1 MPHDSIQGLH
11 FSWLA
16 FSLKLYQVQK
26 EESRWECYW
35 IQAQGRRWG
44 VEARNSDSIR
54 LFSESQASEKMAD
67 SCPRVPSYRSLDA
80 SFFYKTERG
89 RRWGSKK
96 AVSLA
101 EYLLAWS
108 ASGTG
113 RVISSFL
120 QLRTGGQGSPGRPLS
135 QRVGRDWATELNSYR
150 QHPI

>member
-1 MPHDSIQGLH
+1 MVRITDKY
-11 FSWLA
+11 
-16 FSLKLYQVQK
+16 LKEVEPAETKTVLSVRLETNLSVQIK
-26 EESRWECYW
+26 R
-35 IQAQGRRWG
+35 ARWG